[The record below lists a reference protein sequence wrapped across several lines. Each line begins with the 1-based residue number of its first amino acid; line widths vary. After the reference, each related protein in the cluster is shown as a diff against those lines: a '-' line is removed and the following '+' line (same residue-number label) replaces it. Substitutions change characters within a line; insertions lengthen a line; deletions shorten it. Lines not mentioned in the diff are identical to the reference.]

1 MKKRAAG
8 HNFTLQEPV
17 MNLLCRCQRKIKTCR
32 NGKMVLKSMICS
44 HRRKSHPLGEAPRPI
59 KIYDCQN
66 PRSRR
71 AMHIWLGGIL
81 TYSAALIN
89 EEKSGRSQFYAA
101 RASDESALQMSA

>member
-1 MKKRAAG
+1 M
-8 HNFTLQEPV
+8 FTSPYIPFPPIQRRFDSDFADWTGIWIRILV
-17 MNLLCRCQRKIKTCR
+17 MESMNGSDRGKTHQ
-32 NGKMVLKSMICS
+32 V
-44 HRRKSHPLGEAPRPI
+44 GEAPRPI